1 MATWLRYEF
10 TLEFVSR
17 RDLLVL
23 AGVIAVV
30 HTVFGWSIGVYR
42 RRWRYGSFDEAIAV
56 AAAFGATGLV
66 GTGYVFT
73 AGGAIPRSVP
83 VIGTALAGLLAV
95 AGRSVCRLW
104 NSRLDRPTE
113 ATPVDIVGAGEVA
126 NQTIRSLLA
135 NRNSSYLPACNG
147 R

>member
-1 MATWLRYEF
+1 VIHLAADVAVWTLALVLATWLRYEF

-56 AAAFGATGLV
+56 AAAFRRDRLGRHRIRLHCGWSDSSLGSGDRHRTGWVARRRWAVRVATL
-66 GTGYVFT
+66 
-73 AGGAIPRSVP
+73 
-83 VIGTALAGLLAV
+83 
-95 AGRSVCRLW
+95 
-104 NSRLDRPTE
+104 E
-113 ATPVDIVGAGEVA
+113 
-126 NQTIRSLLA
+126 Q
-135 NRNSSYLPACNG
+135 PA
-147 R
+147 